1 MEHVLFANIRKAFG
15 DHVAIEDLNLSIAK
29 GEFLTLL
36 GPSGCGKST
45 TLRILAGFLSP
56 DAGRISIGGQN
67 VTNVPANKRDNGI
80 VFQGYALFPHMT
92 VAQNVAFGLEMR
104 RVTKSEI
111 EKRMARA
118 LEMVRLANLADRL
131 PRQLSGGQQQR
142 VALARAIVIEP
153 SVLLLDEPLSALD
166 AKLRVEVRNDIRS
179 LQKALNLTTI
189 FVTHDQEEALSLSD
203 RIVVMNNG
211 VIQQAGTPREIYQNS
226 RTRFVASFIGNTN
239 FLEGETKDGIF
250 VTNFGAKLAYRGARP
265 TDRYNVI
272 SVRPEAIEL
281 LPRANGSSQCNC
293 LPGTVKEIEY
303 LGSVLVVTL
312 DVAKGHIM
320 TAHLAGPSRAHLPS
334 VGDSV
339 ALHWASADSAPLD
352 G

>member
-1 MEHVLFANIRKAFG
+1 MEHVVFEGVRKVFG
-15 DHVAIEDLNLSIAK
+15 DHVAIDELNLSIAR

-45 TLRILAGFLSP
+45 TLRILAGFLAP
-56 DAGRISIGGQN
+56 DAGRILVGGRDI
-67 VTNVPANKRDNGI
+67 TAVPANKRDNGI

-104 RVTKSEI
+104 RVIRSDI
-111 EKRMARA
+111 ERRVMRA
-118 LEMVRLANLADRL
+118 LEMVRLAALAERL

-179 LQKALNLTTI
+179 LQKTLNLTTI

-211 VIQQAGTPREIYQNS
+211 IIQQAGTPREIYQDS

-250 VTNFGAKLAYRGARP
+250 ITNFGAKIEYRNARP
-265 TDRYNVI
+265 SDRYNLI
-272 SVRPEAIEL
+272 SVRPEAISL
-281 LPRANGSSQCNC
+281 AAQANGAASGNC

-303 LGSVLVVTL
+303 LGSMCVVTL
-312 DVAKGHIM
+312 DVADGYTM
-320 TAHLAGPSRAHLPS
+320 TVHLAGPSSMRIPMVGES
-334 VGDSV
+334 VSMR
-339 ALHWASADSAPLD
+339 WASADTAPLD
-352 G
+352 S